1 MAQEDHEIIK
11 WYRDYQNGDSQEE
24 TEQALR
30 RRFVNMDDQSRT
42 KELQNFSSWL
52 RDDSPLR
59 VKASL
64 VKLGRE
70 LNHLHQA
77 MRKVGR

>member
-1 MAQEDHEIIK
+1 MAEDEHEIIR
-11 WYRDYQNGDSQEE
+11 WYRDYQNGEPQEV
-24 TEQALR
+24 EQALR
-30 RRFVNMDDQSRT
+30 RKFTLMDDQART

-52 RDDSPLR
+52 RDDSNLR
-59 VKASL
+59 TKASL
-64 VKLGRE
+64 VKLGRD

>member
-1 MAQEDHEIIK
+1 MSEEDHKIIQ
-11 WYRDYQNGDSQEE
+11 WFRDYQDGSQE
-24 TEQALR
+24 TDKALR
-30 RRFVNMDDQSRT
+30 NRFVHMDDQART

-52 RDDSPLR
+52 KDDSNLR
-59 VKASL
+59 AKASL